1 MYDNLPL
8 LRKMLPSNKAV
19 VITIVVCGVFSL
31 IYIQLLFLNQ
41 RATQPSLYEF
51 MLPSLLKLLN
61 NSAETSISDCQCKN
75 NTESITCLPIEAAS
89 TTAPII
95 IDSKQLVN
103 NRPFSEHKLWYE
115 EKLTKNT
122 ENLPL
127 SKYDI
132 KTTKKILSWT
142 YAWGGLP
149 K

>member
-1 MYDNLPL
+1 
-8 LRKMLPSNKAV
+8 MLPSIKIV
-19 VITIVVCGVFSL
+19 LITIVLCGTFSF
-31 IYIQLLFLNQ
+31 IFIQQLFLNQ
-41 RATQPSLYEF
+41 RETEPSLYDAISIN
-51 MLPSLLKLLN
+51 LIRILN
-61 NSAETSISDCQCKN
+61 NSASNGNSNCQCKN
-75 NTESITCLPIEAAS
+75 NTESVTCPPIHAAS
-89 TTAPII
+89 TLQPIN
-95 IDSKQLVN
+95 IDSEKLTN

-132 KTTKKILSWT
+132 KTTKKILSWS